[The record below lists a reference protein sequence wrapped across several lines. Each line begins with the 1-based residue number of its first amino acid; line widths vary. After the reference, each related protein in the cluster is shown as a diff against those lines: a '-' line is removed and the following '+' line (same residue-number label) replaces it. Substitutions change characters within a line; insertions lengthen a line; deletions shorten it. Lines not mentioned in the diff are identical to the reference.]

1 MSCFLDKERITI
13 DTPTFDGVT
22 STLADWN
29 GIPVG
34 NVAGVEGSADGR
46 YEETECDTPD
56 VIVFRITIE
65 DGDGDN
71 TDDVNKLVMI
81 VVDVMTVMTDQ

>member
-1 MSCFLDKERITI
+1 MSRFLDKERITT
-13 DTPTFDGVT
+13 DTPTFDGLA

-34 NVAGVEGSADGR
+34 NVAGVDNFADGR
-46 YEETECDTPD
+46 YEETECDTPN
-56 VIVFRITIE
+56 VIVFRITIK

-71 TDDVNKLVMI
+71 TDDVNNI
-81 VVDVMTVMTDQ
+81 GDDSGRCDDSDD